1 MASVHHGF
9 LSEPSDAP
17 DLPRADWGMTRNDDR
32 DALPVNPVLSVR
44 GADGAAS
51 EHTPAEQGD
60 APADFANRPI
70 PPTPSTEGLSAGEVS
85 TMLGGDASMTEANE
99 ALGTAEGLETITES

>member
-1 MASVHHGF
+1 MA
-9 LSEPSDAP
+9 
-17 DLPRADWGMTRNDDR
+17 RADWGMTRNDDR

-44 GADGAAS
+44 TEQGA

-60 APADFANRPI
+60 APADFAQRPI
-70 PPTPSTEGLSAGEVS
+70 PPMPTPSTEGLSAGEVS

-99 ALGTAEGLETITES
+99 ALGTAEGIDTITES